1 MSSTPIDILKR
12 RSTVRQ
18 HRRTSA
24 VLGICI
30 FLLLGLAGWS
40 VLAAAAEKDKISVG
54 VALPPHATGG
64 HGHHKL
70 DLAFCSQ
77 LLCVIPFEVA
87 RAKGFF
93 AEEGVD
99 AQLVYMKGGPP
110 AVAALQAKSVD
121 FIGTTM
127 DLVVKSTAAGKR
139 IVMVASTARL
149 PFFALVVAPGE
160 ASRITRPEHLVGKQV
175 GVGNLGATDHLL
187 VQLLL
192 RKSGIDPEKVSF
204 VSLGPNILQT
214 LLVGQVEAAMVQE
227 PALTLASRKG
237 ARILVNFMD
246 QHQAHTVL
254 GGQYQ
259 FMGLIT
265 RPDVIA
271 GNPSLVQRMSNAIV
285 KANRFIT
292 TESGPTI
299 AGLIPESLLVGG
311 DPALLGEIL
320 DQFKGHL
327 YPPDGKIQSADV
339 TRVLEAQRSSGLLPA
354 AGGPELSLL
363 FTNEFVERSP

>member
-1 MSSTPIDILKR
+1 MRRLGRLSAILV
-12 RSTVRQ
+12 T
-18 HRRTSA
+18 
-24 VLGICI
+24 C
-30 FLLLGLAGWS
+30 LLSLGLTGIGAPAG
-40 VLAAAAEKDKISVG
+40 AAEKDKISVG
-54 VALPPHATGG
+54 VALPPQGAGG
-64 HGHHKL
+64 HSSQKL

-93 AEEGVD
+93 ADEGLDV
-99 AQLVYMKGGPP
+99 QLIYMKGGPP
-110 AVAALQAKSVD
+110 AVTALQGKSVD

-127 DLVVKSTAAGKR
+127 DLVVKSTAGGKP

-149 PFFALVVAPGE
+149 PFFALVVAPDQ
-160 ASRITRPEHLVGKQV
+160 ARRITATEHLVGKKV

-204 VSLGPNILQT
+204 VPLGPNILQT
-214 LLVGQVEAAMVQE
+214 LLNGQVEAAMVQE
-227 PALTLASRKG
+227 PARTLATRKG
-237 ARILVNFMD
+237 AHVLVNFMD

-254 GGQYQ
+254 GGAYQ

-271 GNPSLVQRMSNAIV
+271 QNPSLVQRMSNAIV
-285 KANRFIT
+285 KANRFIGAQP
-292 TESGPTI
+292 GPAI
-299 AGLIPESLLVGG
+299 AQLIPESLQVGG

-327 YPPDGKIQSADV
+327 YPVDGRIRLEDV
-339 TRVLEAQRSSGLLPA
+339 ARVVEAQRSSGQLPQA
-354 AGGPELSLL
+354 SGPEPSLL
-363 FTNEFVERSP
+363 FTNEFVDRSR

>member
-1 MSSTPIDILKR
+1 MR
-12 RSTVRQ
+12 RY
-18 HRRTSA
+18 RRTFA
-24 VLGICI
+24 LLLTCLFVLGVPG
-30 FLLLGLAGWS
+30 LLAPAG
-40 VLAAAAEKDKISVG
+40 AAEKEKVSVG
-54 VALPPHATGG
+54 VALPPPSA
-64 HGHHKL
+64 GHHGTQKL

-93 AEEGVD
+93 AEEGLDV
-99 AQLVYMKGGPP
+99 QLIYMKGGPP
-110 AVAALQAKSVD
+110 AVGALQAKSVD

-127 DLVVKSTAAGKR
+127 DLAVKSTAGGKR
-139 IVMVASTARL
+139 IVMVVSTARL

-160 ASRITRPEHLVGKQV
+160 AGRITSPEHLVGKKV

-214 LLVGQVEAAMVQE
+214 LLSGQVEAAMVQE

-237 ARILVNFMD
+237 ARVLVNFMD
-246 QHQAHTVL
+246 RHQAQTVL

-271 GNPSLVQRMSNAIV
+271 QNPSLVQRMSNAVV
-285 KANRFIT
+285 KANRFISK
-292 TESGPTI
+292 ESGSTI
-299 AGLIPESLLVGG
+299 AALIPESLLVGG

-327 YPPDGKIQSADV
+327 YPADGRIQSEDV
-339 TRVLEAQRSSGLLPA
+339 ARVIEAQRASGLLPA
-354 AGGPELSLL
+354 AGVPELSLL
-363 FTNEFVERSP
+363 FTNEFVERSR

>member
-1 MSSTPIDILKR
+1 
-12 RSTVRQ
+12 VRE

-24 VLGICI
+24 LLGICI
-30 FLLLGLAGWS
+30 LLLGLAGPS
-40 VLAAAAEKDKISVG
+40 VPAAAAEKDKISVG

-64 HGHHKL
+64 HGPQKL

-93 AEEGVD
+93 AEEGLDV
-99 AQLVYMKGGPP
+99 QLIYMKGGPP
-110 AVAALQAKSVD
+110 AVQALQTRSVD

-127 DLVVKSTAAGKR
+127 DLVVRSTAGGKP

-160 ASRITRPEHLVGKQV
+160 ASRITRPEHLVGKKV

-204 VSLGPNILQT
+204 VALGPNTLQT

-237 ARILVNFMD
+237 ARVLVNFMD
-246 QHQAHTVL
+246 QHQAQTVL

-271 GNPSLVQRMSNAIV
+271 SNPSLVQRMSNAIV
-285 KANRFIT
+285 KANRFISK
-292 TESGPTI
+292 EPGPTI

-327 YPPDGKIQSADV
+327 YPADGRIQSEDV
-339 TRVLEAQRSSGLLPA
+339 ARVVEAQRSSGLLPA
-354 AGGPELSLL
+354 AGGFDLSLL
-363 FTNEFVERSP
+363 FTNEFIERSR